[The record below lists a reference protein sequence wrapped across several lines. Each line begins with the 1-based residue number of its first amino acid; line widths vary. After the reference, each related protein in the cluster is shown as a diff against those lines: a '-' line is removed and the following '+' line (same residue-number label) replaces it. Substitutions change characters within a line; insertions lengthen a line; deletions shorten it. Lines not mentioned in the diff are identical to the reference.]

1 MVVQALRTRQP
12 AVLEDLLATYG
23 REIQAVAYLI
33 VRDRGDAEDVVVET
47 LIAALEHG
55 RALRDEQSLRAW
67 LLRIATNR
75 ALTMRRRTAR
85 LVRLEVVPEMAAAA
99 AGGIGDSD
107 SRVALLEGIAGL
119 PPKMR
124 AAVVLRYYADLSVDE
139 CARALGKSPNTVKAQ
154 LQESLD
160 RLRAALAD
168 ASAGQPTGTAMEA
181 PNV

>member
-1 MVVQALRTRQP
+1 
-12 AVLEDLLATYG
+12 
-23 REIQAVAYLI
+23 
-33 VRDRGDAEDVVVET
+33 
-47 LIAALEHG
+47 
-55 RALRDEQSLRAW
+55 
-67 LLRIATNR
+67 
-75 ALTMRRRTAR
+75 
-85 LVRLEVVPEMAAAA
+85 
-99 AGGIGDSD
+99 
-107 SRVALLEGIAGL
+107 
-119 PPKMR
+119 MR

>member
-33 VRDRGDAEDVVVET
+33 LRDRADAEDVVVET

-55 RALRDEQSLRAW
+55 PALRDEDALRAW

-75 ALTMRRRTAR
+75 SLSMRRRSAR
-85 LVRLEVVPEMAAAA
+85 VVRLEILPEMAALASS
-99 AGGIGDSD
+99 SD
-107 SRVALLEGIAGL
+107 SRVALLKGIADL

-124 AAVVLRYYADLSVDE
+124 AAVVLRYYADLSVQE
-139 CARALGKSPNTVKAQ
+139 CAGALGKSPNTVKAQ
-154 LQESLD
+154 LQEALD
-160 RLRAALAD
+160 RLRAALGG
-168 ASAGQPTGTAMEA
+168 ASGEETTRKATEAG
-181 PNV
+181 NV